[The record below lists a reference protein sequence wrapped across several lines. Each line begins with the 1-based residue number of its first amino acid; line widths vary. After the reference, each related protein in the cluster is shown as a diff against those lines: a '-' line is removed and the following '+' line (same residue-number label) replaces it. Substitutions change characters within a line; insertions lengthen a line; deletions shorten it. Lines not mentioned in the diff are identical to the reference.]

1 MNFCNLII
9 ALLLL
14 EASKNK
20 VNLLVNVIALFVVT
34 CKSYQNSK
42 PDRQG
47 IKNLCCGIRIQTL
60 MKQERRNITFK
71 FISFDNF

>member
-47 IKNLCCGIRIQTL
+47 IKNLCCGIDPNLNETRTE
-60 MKQERRNITFK
+60 KYHF
-71 FISFDNF
+71 